1 MMKKTNIVLF
11 ACALA
16 LASSPSWAWTQ
27 KQGSITNIDPKA
39 HQLTLD
45 GTPYTVERKIDLSGL
60 NVGDKVAINAMPRHG
75 EAALVNKVRKIG

>member
-1 MMKKTNIVLF
+1 MRKTNLALLI
-11 ACALA
+11 CTLA

-27 KQGSITNIDPKA
+27 KQGSITNIDPKT

-45 GTPYTVERKIDLSGL
+45 GTPYTVERKVNLAGL

-75 EAALVNKVRKIG
+75 ENALVNKVQKIG